1 MMLNPI
7 TDTPP
12 ARGAIDQVSQT
23 LKKVLSK

>member
-1 MMLNPI
+1 MLNPI

-23 LKKVLSK
+23 LKKVLSE